1 MTYTLPTTWS
11 KQQAAFIDWA
21 HNGRGSCVLIAVAGS
36 GKTTTFLGAVAGMR
50 GKTAIMAYNTKIAN
64 EIESK
69 LNDLGIITEFTKT
82 ADGRWIGPRV
92 TAGTVHSYGFKAIRK
107 FCPGVKVDDKNVK
120 VRDIFI
126 KLAGPD
132 HPYEAIVVKLV
143 SLAKQRAV
151 GAVTG
156 LHDYSAWMDIIQHFD
171 LIDEELDMGGDAVDE
186 IVSLAQRTLKANN
199 LVTNFID
206 FDDMVYL
213 PLVHPMRHFQ
223 YDNIIVDEAQDTNPA
238 RRELVKRLL
247 KWGGRLMAVGDP
259 RQAIYGFTGADND
272 SLDLIRQDF
281 NAIEMPLTVT
291 YRCPKAIVA
300 FAHQWVSH
308 IEAHESAIEGTV
320 TQMAWDALLT
330 AKPGAADAIL
340 CRNTKP
346 LVQAAFALIRA
357 RIPCKIEGRDI
368 ASSILR
374 LARKW
379 KSAKTID
386 AYEKRL
392 DKFFTDQAKKVE
404 GTKLQLLEDMVAT
417 MRVVM
422 DQVKSTGGAH
432 MTQVCDAIDGL
443 FAENVSGV
451 VTLSTIHKSKGREW
465 KNVYWLNRSSTC
477 PSKYAKQAWEVAQEV
492 NLCYV
497 AATRAMENL
506 IDLTMPVAG

>member
-50 GKTAIMAYNTKIAN
+50 GKTAIMAYNRKIGD
-64 EIESK
+64 ELSRK
-69 LNDLGIITEFTKT
+69 LVDLGIDWKQ
-82 ADGRWIGPRV
+82 AN
-92 TAGTVHSYGFKAIRK
+92 AGTVHSFGLKAIRK
-107 FCPGVKVDDKNVK
+107 FSPNVKIDDKNVK
-120 VRDIFI
+120 VRDIFA
-126 KLAGPD
+126 KLAGEG
-132 HPYEAIVVKLV
+132 HPFTSVVVKLV

-151 GAVTG
+151 GAVCG
-156 LHDYSAWMDIIQHFD
+156 LHDYAAWLDIINHFD
-171 LIDEELDMGGDAVDE
+171 LIDEELDAEGDAVDE
-186 IVSLAQRTLKANN
+186 IISLAQRTLKASNAM
-199 LVTNFID
+199 TDFID

-213 PLVHPMRHFQ
+213 PLVLPMRHFR

-247 KWGGRLMAVGDP
+247 LPGGRLMAVGDP

-272 SLDLIRQDF
+272 SLELIRQDF
-281 NAIEMPLTVT
+281 KAIEMPLTVT
-291 YRCPKAIVA
+291 YRCPRAIVE

-308 IEAHESAIEGTV
+308 IEAHEDAIEGTV
-320 TQMAWDALLT
+320 SQMAWDALLT
-330 AKPGAADAIL
+330 AKPTSTDAIL

-368 ASSILR
+368 AKSILR
-374 LARKW
+374 LAQKW

-392 DKFFTDQAKKVE
+392 DKFFADQSKKVE
-404 GTKLQLLEDMVAT
+404 GTKLQMLEDMVAT
-417 MRVVM
+417 MHVII
-422 DQVKSTGGAH
+422 DQVRSTGGTH
-432 MTQVCDAIDGL
+432 MTQVCDAVDQL
-443 FAENVSGV
+443 FADDVSGV
-451 VTLSTIHKSKGREW
+451 VTLSTIHKAKGREW
-465 KNVYWLNRSSTC
+465 TNVYWLNRSSTC
-477 PSKYAKQAWEVAQEV
+477 PSRYAKQAWEVAQEV

-506 IDLTMPVAG
+506 IDLTMVVAG